1 MRDRMTVVTRI
12 GIRSSP
18 RVKSGLQFRSER
30 FVPAPPDHNVRRP
43 HPDIFRKNPGPGYRH
58 VLMVRHVRRFLSL
71 LPDWPVLSV
80 GLNTILLGP
89 GSAERDGFHRPG
101 LVAICAKPR
110 NLCQSV
116 DNVEYI
122 DAHRDIFARLEVPI
136 EATSE
141 GHLLR
146 FTESSLRA

>member
-1 MRDRMTVVTRI
+1 
-12 GIRSSP
+12 
-18 RVKSGLQFRSER
+18 
-30 FVPAPPDHNVRRP
+30 
-43 HPDIFRKNPGPGYRH
+43 
-58 VLMVRHVRRFLSL
+58 MVRHVRGFLSV

-80 GLNTILLGP
+80 GLNTVLLGP
-89 GSAERDGFHRPG
+89 GSEERDGFHRPG

-136 EATSE
+136 EATPQ
-141 GHLLR
+141 GYLLR
-146 FTESSLRA
+146 FTENSLRAYQLLHILLHELGHHHDRMTTRSKRRASRGEGFAERYARSYADVIW

>member
-1 MRDRMTVVTRI
+1 
-12 GIRSSP
+12 
-18 RVKSGLQFRSER
+18 
-30 FVPAPPDHNVRRP
+30 
-43 HPDIFRKNPGPGYRH
+43 
-58 VLMVRHVRRFLSL
+58 MVRHVRRFLSL

-89 GSAERDGFHRPG
+89 GSEERDGFHRPG

-122 DAHRDIFARLEVPI
+122 DAHRDIFARLKVPI
-136 EATSE
+136 EATSQ
-141 GHLLR
+141 GYHLR
-146 FTESSLRA
+146 FTESSLRAYQLLHILLHELGQHHDRMTTRSKRRASRGEGFAERYARSYADVIWLRYFAAFGDK